1 MTAIALVDI
10 TFHSAP
16 SNLQEVRDRVRESCV
31 RVGCAEELGRKLVLV
46 IDEAVSNVM
55 RHAYQGERDREIRLR
70 ISQEDERIIFQ
81 LRDYADPVDVSC
93 IRPRDLSECRPG
105 GLGINFN
112 SSSVVSDARLIVAL
126 VTIEEAPE
134 EVGFCELRI
143 DFDRT
148 RYISNGCLQVTK
160 CTVRQTA

>member
-31 RVGCAEELGRKLVLV
+31 RAGCAEELGRKLVLV

-55 RHAYQGERDREIRLR
+55 RHAYQGEKDREIRLR
-70 ISQEDERIIFQ
+70 ISQEDERLIFQ

-105 GLGINFN
+105 GLGINFIDEVMDSWEFRCPSEGAGN
-112 SSSVVSDARLIVAL
+112 VLMMTK
-126 VTIEEAPE
+126 TIEREADE
-134 EVGFCELRI
+134 RM
-143 DFDRT
+143 
-148 RYISNGCLQVTK
+148 
-160 CTVRQTA
+160 